1 MPGCFFLYFWTKPPL
16 PLLDCFCFSA
26 CIEVWKAREEQLLG
40 LVVGVDEK
48 APWEMKE
55 VLRQKDRRPATLH
68 IEAANIVAVIVVFMS
83 SY

>member
-1 MPGCFFLYFWTKPPL
+1 M
-16 PLLDCFCFSA
+16 
-26 CIEVWKAREEQLLG
+26 WKAREEQLLG

-48 APWEMKE
+48 APWETKE